1 MLQPSRRPDPLMVI
15 GVIAVLVLAVTVAC
29 VRVEDDDCRD
39 VGMSAVAAPARTG
52 KPADRPAAPAAPQL
66 SKAPA
71 VSRAPVTK
79 VPPAARTATATTRP
93 HGGGHVDLDLC
104 G

>member
-1 MLQPSRRPDPLMVI
+1 MLQPSRKPDPLMVI
-15 GVIAVLVLAVTVAC
+15 GVIAVLVLALAAAC

-52 KPADRPAAPAAPQL
+52 KSADRPAPQL

-71 VSRAPVTK
+71 VSRAPVAK
-79 VPPAARTATATTRP
+79 VPPAARTATATVTARP
-93 HGGGHVDLDLC
+93 HRGGHVDLDLC
-104 G
+104 D